1 MVTAYDVPGEAL
13 VPELAKELRKFEE
26 IKPPEW
32 AKFVKTSPA
41 NERPPDEPA
50 DVWWYTRAAS
60 ILRQVYLHGPV
71 GVERLRTRYGGRYKR
86 RHGYNPEH
94 FRKGSGKI
102 IRTILQQLEKAGL
115 VKKVNEGKRKGRV
128 VTPKGQALV
137 DSVAWRVYQKLYP
150 EKKVPGQIILSKYYK

>member
-1 MVTAYDVPGEAL
+1 MVTAYDVPGDKLVEAL
-13 VPELAKELRKFEE
+13 AEELKKFPE

-41 NERPPDEPA
+41 NERPPDDPPE
-50 DVWWYTRAAS
+50 VWWYLRAAS

-71 GVERLRTRYGGRYKR
+71 GVERLRTRYGGIQKA
-86 RHGYNPEH
+86 GYEPGR
-94 FRKGSGKI
+94 FVKGSGKI

-115 VKKVNEGKRKGRV
+115 IKWVDMGKRKGRV

-137 DSVAWRVYQKLYP
+137 DQVATRVYEQLYGTKEIKP
-150 EKKVPGQIILSKYYK
+150 VNLTV